1 MIVSEILEGVV
12 PIAGRKGSR
21 NVRKYRCTSGSRKG
35 RIVAKPSTCTAP
47 KRMSSSISLKKAK
60 SKRGSQ
66 IKVSSARTKRA
77 NQAHKRL
84 SKLNVH
90 ARSKIKPQRK
100 SSKRKKI

>member
-1 MIVSEILEGVV
+1 MLRELIEGVV
-12 PIAGRKGSR
+12 PIAGRKGGR

-47 KRMSSSISLKKAK
+47 KNMKSAVSLKKAK
-60 SKRGSQ
+60 AKKGSQ
-66 IKVSSARTKRA
+66 IKVSTARTRRA

-90 ARSKIKPQRK
+90 ARSKIKPQRR

>member
-1 MIVSEILEGVV
+1 MLREITEGVV
-12 PIAGRKGSR
+12 PIAGRKGGK

-47 KRMSSSISLKKAK
+47 KRVKSAISLKKAK
-60 SKRGSQ
+60 AKRGSQ
-66 IKVSSARTKRA
+66 MKISSSRTKRA

-84 SKLNVH
+84 AKLNVH
-90 ARSKIKPQRK
+90 ARSKIKPKRR